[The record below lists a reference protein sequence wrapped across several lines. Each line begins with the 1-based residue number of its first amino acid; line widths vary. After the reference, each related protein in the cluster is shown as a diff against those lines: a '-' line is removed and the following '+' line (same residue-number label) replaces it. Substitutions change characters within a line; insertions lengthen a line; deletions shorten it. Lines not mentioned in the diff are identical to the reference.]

1 MSLTLDPEMRELEI
15 LRAIRDGAATYTDI
29 FPRSSYEH
37 VSSLRRLCASLVQS
51 GHLETWMRLKPRV
64 PRDFSPWAR
73 GPRAAHFRLATQGE
87 ERLAALERG
96 HASRNVETAAS

>member
-29 FPRSSYEH
+29 LPRSSYEH
-37 VSSLRRLCASLVQS
+37 LSSLRRLCAALVQS
-51 GHLETWMRLKPRV
+51 GHLETWMHIKSRV
-64 PRDFSPWAR
+64 QRNFSPWTR

-87 ERLAALERG
+87 ERLVELEQW